1 MHIECRYSLDER
13 ESTRLTD
20 QGCTFGRIVW
30 RYRHRYKAQV
40 IISDSDALVRL
51 CRELEGGACVG
62 VDTEFH
68 RERTYLATLCLVQL
82 AGAGRVVAVDALA
95 PGMDLTPLFRLLEN
109 PGVVKIF
116 HAPDQ
121 DIALL
126 LQVSG
131 TVPAPVFDTQVA
143 AALCGFGDQPAYAT
157 LVKRICGVAID
168 KGSQRTDWTRRPIDA
183 ARLQYAL
190 ADVEHLGV
198 LYRYLN
204 HALDRLGRSAW
215 AAEEMAALS
224 GKDRYRVVDLDQWR
238 RIRIRHPTR
247 RVLAILRALAAWRE
261 SEARR
266 RNLPRAWIARDEVL
280 IDITTA
286 LPRDAKALTSVP
298 GVSAKFAAGRR
309 GAAVLEAIRRGLEV
323 DEDQCPELSARSR
336 LGDREALLEALRS
349 RLRER
354 CETLQIPTRL
364 VATRDELER
373 IAADE
378 GPALRALSGWRAE
391 VFGDE
396 ALALTCAPGIARA
409 PVRNAGGS
417 RAAG

>member
-1 MHIECRYSLDER
+1 M
-13 ESTRLTD
+13 
-20 QGCTFGRIVW
+20 
-30 RYRHRYKAQV
+30 

-51 CRELEGGACVG
+51 CRELEEGACVG

-95 PGMDLTPLFRLLEN
+95 PGMDLTPLFQLLEN

-121 DIALL
+121 DIAML

-143 AALCGFGDQPAYAT
+143 AALCGFGDQPAYAA
-157 LVKRICGVAID
+157 LVEGIAGVAID
-168 KGSQRTDWTRRPIDA
+168 KRSQRTDWTRRPLDEP
-183 ARLQYAL
+183 RLRYAL
-190 ADVEHLGV
+190 ADAEHLGV

-215 AAEEMAALS
+215 AAEEMAALTDQ
-224 GKDRYRVVDLDQWR
+224 DRYRVVDLDQWC
-238 RIRIRHPTR
+238 RIRVRHPTR
-247 RVLAILRALAAWRE
+247 RMLAVLQALAAWRE

-266 RNLPRAWIARDEVL
+266 CNLPRAWIARDEVL
-280 IDITTA
+280 IEIATA
-286 LPRDAKALTSVP
+286 QPRDAEALASVH
-298 GVSAKFAAGRR
+298 GVSTKFAAGRR
-309 GAAVLEAIRRGLEV
+309 GAAVLEAIWRGFEV
-323 DEDQCPELSARSR
+323 DEDECPELSARSR
-336 LGDREALLEALRS
+336 LGGRGALLEALRS
-349 RLRER
+349 LLRER
-354 CETLQIPTRL
+354 CETLRIPAQL

-378 GPALRALSGWRAE
+378 APAVRALSGWRAE

-396 ALALTCAPGIARA
+396 ALALKAR
-409 PVRNAGGS
+409 G
-417 RAAG
+417 